1 MTLQTYIVLYS
12 LIGLVQGMAH
22 TYLITVLSTIEKQF
36 GIKSQEAAWM
46 FSGTINL
53 NFAQLLQ
60 FPTFIFYF
68 AKNLV
73 AFMLIHRLH
82 WMKIYIIST
91 NFFNRKKLNCCRQEM
106 NSVKFASL
114 L

>member
-1 MTLQTYIVLYS
+1 MDVLRDN
-12 LIGLVQGMAH
+12 
-22 TYLITVLSTIEKQF
+22 
-36 GIKSQEAAWM
+36 KSQ
-46 FSGTINL
+46 FCST
-53 NFAQLLQ
+53 FAISP
-60 FPTFIFYF
+60 FFYF
-68 AKNLV
+68 SKNLV